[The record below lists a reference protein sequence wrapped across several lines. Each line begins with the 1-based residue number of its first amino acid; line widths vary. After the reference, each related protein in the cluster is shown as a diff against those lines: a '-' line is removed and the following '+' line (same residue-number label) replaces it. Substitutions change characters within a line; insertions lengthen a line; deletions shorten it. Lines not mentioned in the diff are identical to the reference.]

1 MSQDRLNEL
10 LEQLQKGHME
20 FFDEFYERTKR
31 GVYLSAYSILHEEGE
46 TENVLQDADIKFLE
60 KLPTLRKDKSVL
72 AYLMSTA
79 RNLAINLS
87 KERSRI
93 SYELDPSLIP
103 AKEENNDTHVFEVM
117 GRVLTQKEEQ
127 IVLMHSIYEMG
138 HKEIAE
144 AIHMPLGSV
153 TWAYNNAI
161 KKLRKELEKDGYQ

>member
-31 GVYLSAYSILHEEGE
+31 GAYLSAYSILHEEGE
-46 TENVLQDADIKFLE
+46 TENVLQDTYIKFLE

-93 SYELDPSLIP
+93 SYELDPSLIS

-117 GRVLTQKEEQ
+117 GKVLTQKEEQ
-127 IVLMHSIYEMG
+127 IVLMHSI
-138 HKEIAE
+138 
-144 AIHMPLGSV
+144 
-153 TWAYNNAI
+153 
-161 KKLRKELEKDGYQ
+161 

>member
-1 MSQDRLNEL
+1 MN
-10 LEQLQKGHME
+10 
-20 FFDEFYERTKR
+20 FT
-31 GVYLSAYSILHEEGE
+31 
-46 TENVLQDADIKFLE
+46 
-60 KLPTLRKDKSVL
+60 
-72 AYLMSTA
+72 
-79 RNLAINLS
+79 
-87 KERSRI
+87 KERNVGSIFQPTVYFMRKARQRTSYKTLTSSSQSRI

-103 AKEENNDTHVFEVM
+103 AKEEKNDTHVFEVM
-117 GRVLTQKEEQ
+117 GKVLTQKEEQ

>member
-10 LEQLQKGHME
+10 LEQLQEGHME

-46 TENVLQDADIKFLE
+46 TENVLQDTYVKFLE
-60 KLPTLRKDKSVL
+60 KLPSLKKDKSVL

-79 RNLAINLS
+79 RNMAINLS
-87 KERSRI
+87 KEKARI
-93 SYELDPSLIP
+93 SYGLDPSLIP
-103 AKEENNDTHVFEVM
+103 SEEDKEDTHIFEVM
-117 GRVLTQKEEQ
+117 GKTLSQKEEQ
-127 IVLMHSIYEMG
+127 IVLLHSIYEMS

-144 AIHMPLGSV
+144 TMKMPLGSV

>member
-1 MSQDRLNEL
+1 MPQDRLNEL

-31 GVYLSAYSILHEEGE
+31 GVYLSAYGILHEEGE
-46 TENVLQDADIKFLE
+46 TENILQDTYVKFLE
-60 KLPTLRKDKSVL
+60 KLPSLKKDKSVL

-79 RNLAINLS
+79 RNMAINLC
-87 KERSRI
+87 KEKARV
-93 SYELDPSLIP
+93 SYGLDPSLVP
-103 AKEENNDTHVFEVM
+103 AEEDKKDTHVFDVM
-117 GRVLTQKEEQ
+117 TKVLSQKEEQ
-127 IVLMHSIYEMG
+127 IVLMHSVYEMG

-144 AIHMPLGSV
+144 AMHMPIGSV

>member
-1 MSQDRLNEL
+1 MPQDRLNEL

-46 TENVLQDADIKFLE
+46 TENVLQDTYIKFLE

-103 AKEENNDTHVFEVM
+103 AKEEKNDIHVFEVM
-117 GRVLTQKEEQ
+117 GKVLTQKEEQ
-127 IVLMHSIYEMG
+127 IVLMHSICEMG

>member
-46 TENVLQDADIKFLE
+46 TENVLQDTYIKFLE

-93 SYELDPSLIP
+93 SYESL
-103 AKEENNDTHVFEVM
+103 
-117 GRVLTQKEEQ
+117 QK
-127 IVLMHSIYEMG
+127 
-138 HKEIAE
+138 
-144 AIHMPLGSV
+144 
-153 TWAYNNAI
+153 
-161 KKLRKELEKDGYQ
+161 KKKTTPMYSK